1 MVKSKNPGM
10 NMTIWY
16 NLQFFMTPS
25 EKTRPDFLGGQR
37 DSVLEF
43 SEWLEPR
50 SQPRKIGLGYLKK
63 LGNTHMTI
71 WYKTLNI

>member
-50 SQPRKIGLGYLKK
+50 SQPRKIGGVSEKIRKHPYD
-63 LGNTHMTI
+63 HMV
-71 WYKTLNI
+71 